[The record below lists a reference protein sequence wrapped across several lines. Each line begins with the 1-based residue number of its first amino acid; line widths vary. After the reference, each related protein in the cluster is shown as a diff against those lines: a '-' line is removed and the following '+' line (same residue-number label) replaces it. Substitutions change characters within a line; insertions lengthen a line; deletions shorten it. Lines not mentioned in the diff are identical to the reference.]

1 VRAPEAKGQLPAPEA
16 GGLTAEQVGRRAA
29 ETSYSA
35 SAARENVRAA
45 SARVDQAW
53 AAFLPRLTGTFK
65 YTRLSDFTPPSLGAG
80 SLVATPAAPG
90 TPNPTPTVA
99 AGFSFPVVVDNW
111 SLEAQVVVPISD
123 YFLRINQVYSA
134 ATKSREAAR
143 LDVVSANAK
152 ASTEGKL
159 AFYNW
164 ARARA
169 SVVVAEQ
176 SLETAKTHLGDA
188 KSLVDAGLASRADVL
203 RAETGVAGAEL
214 AVERTK
220 NLVEITQKQVSLAI
234 HAKDGERLSLGE
246 ALETDPPAFNG
257 DLVALVAEGKTSRT
271 EVRSIDI
278 NTEAARRQA
287 AAVRAGAY
295 PSFAAFG
302 VATYANPNA
311 RRIPQS
317 EEWFGTWALGAQLT
331 WTPSDV
337 ASALAG
343 ANDIEARVAS
353 AEQQR
358 AAIRDGVELEVTQ
371 AYQSVREAE
380 VAAATS
386 GRLVRSAE
394 EAYRVARELF
404 VVGRATST
412 TLTDAETELTRARL
426 ELVNARIDL
435 RTSRVRLDHATGR
448 DARAFVP

>member
-1 VRAPEAKGQLPAPEA
+1 
-16 GGLTAEQVGRRAA
+16 
-29 ETSYSA
+29 
-35 SAARENVRAA
+35 
-45 SARVDQAW
+45 
-53 AAFLPRLTGTFK
+53 
-65 YTRLSDFTPPSLGAG
+65 
-80 SLVATPAAPG
+80 
-90 TPNPTPTVA
+90 
-99 AGFSFPVVVDNW
+99 
-111 SLEAQVVVPISD
+111 
-123 YFLRINQVYSA
+123 
-134 ATKSREAAR
+134 

-257 DLVALVAEGKTSRT
+257 DLAALVAEGRTSRT